1 MTVAFFHGFV
11 LGFGLILPLGPQ
23 NTFVLT
29 QGAAHAR
36 LARAMPAVAVA
47 ALCDTALIVIAVLG
61 VSLVVLTFAWVKT
74 ALLLAGVGFLV
85 VFGVLLWRGAASA
98 EGGEAGSD
106 RWPLRRQ
113 VAFAASVS
121 LLNPHAILD
130 TTGVIGTSS
139 LSYAGDERVA
149 FTIAAILVSWM
160 WFLTLAVAGRLLMA
174 VPGMRGILNRVSAGI
189 MWATAAYLAT
199 DLAKV
204 LSL

>member
-1 MTVAFFHGFV
+1 MMVAFFHGFV

-36 LARAMPAVAVA
+36 LALAMPAVAVA
-47 ALCDTALIVIAVLG
+47 ALCDTALIVLSVLG

-85 VFGVLLWRGAASA
+85 VFGVLLWRGAASD
-98 EGGEAGSD
+98 ESGDNRSGH
-106 RWPLRRQ
+106 WPLRRQ

-139 LSYAGDERVA
+139 LSYSGDERVA

-160 WFLTLAVAGRLLMA
+160 WFLTLAVAGRMLMA
-174 VPGMRGILNRVSAGI
+174 VPGVRGILNRVSAVI
-189 MWATAAYLAT
+189 MWVTAVYLAT
-199 DLAKV
+199 DLG
-204 LSL
+204 LW